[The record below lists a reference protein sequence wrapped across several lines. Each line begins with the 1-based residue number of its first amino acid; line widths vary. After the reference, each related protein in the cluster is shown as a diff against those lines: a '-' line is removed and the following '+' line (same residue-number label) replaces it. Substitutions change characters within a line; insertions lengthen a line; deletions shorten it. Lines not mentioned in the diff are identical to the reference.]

1 MSDQLTYKR
10 IEAVEVYC
18 TDCGK
23 PYSHHPATVEVSVFG
38 SMDEAREHINR
49 TSLWAAGIQKV
60 ICGACLIPY
69 TRHGSKAAR
78 DIREQ
83 LRSEKNISTP
93 EPPSARG
100 PRILTG
106 PG

>member
-1 MSDQLTYKR
+1 MSDHLTYKR

-38 SMDEAREHINR
+38 SPDEAREHINR

-60 ICGACLIPY
+60 ICGACLADKSW
-69 TRHGSKAAR
+69 TQVDANAMRNAL
-78 DIREQ
+78 REQ
-83 LRSEKNISTP
+83 GYPGAPEK
-93 EPPSARG
+93 
-100 PRILTG
+100 
-106 PG
+106 